1 MKDKEDLLELKKNE
15 FNKWTL
21 SQLKDFL
28 KGTEGGPLPTT
39 TKIFNQIM
47 D

>member
-1 MKDKEDLLELKKNE
+1 MDSFTVEGYV
-15 FNKWTL
+15 
-21 SQLKDFL
+21 FL
-28 KGTEGGPLPTT
+28 KGTESEPLPTT